1 MFCKNT
7 DVPYTDLGGGIKR
20 KILSYNEKMMA
31 VEVHFEKGAVGAM
44 HSHPHTQIS
53 YVIDGEFRATICGVE
68 RVIVEGDT
76 YITPPDVPHGV
87 ACLQQ
92 GAILDV
98 FTPMREDF
106 VK

>member
-7 DVPYTDLGGGIKR
+7 DIPYTDLGGGIKR
-20 KILSYNEKMMA
+20 KILSYDEKMMA

-53 YVIDGEFRATICGVE
+53 YVIDGEFRAVIGGVE
-68 RVIVEGDT
+68 RSIVKGDT

-87 ACLQQ
+87 TCLRQ